1 METFTGL
8 CIGGPMSGE
17 YKTAV
22 SPSFYCAVDV
32 RCNPDRPGYKK
43 YRYSLE
49 TVYYALPT
57 QEMPIKI
64 NLWLCDTWTKER
76 AVEFVQA
83 VVDEM
88 ERE

>member
-32 RCNPDRPGYKK
+32 RCNPDRPGFRKFRYTFESLY
-43 YRYSLE
+43 YRKPMQD
-49 TVYYALPT
+49 AI
-57 QEMPIKI
+57 QI
-64 NLWLCDTWTKER
+64 NLWLCDTWTKEQ
-76 AVEFVQA
+76 AVKFVQELWE
-83 VVDEM
+83 EM